1 MPPNQTGVP
10 VTEQKV
16 PHCPPMAPSIEI
28 RIVLASDGQEWLF
41 LRGGVGVP
49 DDLYPFVHE
58 HRALLIGL
66 RGDRRVPLY
75 HSQSLMQAYKS
86 QTAKAGAQ

>member
-1 MPPNQTGVP
+1 MPPCM
-10 VTEQKV
+10 TESKV
-16 PHCPPMAPSIEI
+16 PYNPPMEPDKEL

-41 LRGGVGVP
+41 MRDGIGVP